1 MTDPNDTAETLLT
14 DIPDDL
20 DDEEEIARVVAPP
33 AGPRRN
39 FAQLMRKIPVT
50 LTLEV
55 GSARIT
61 LMDLSALATDSV
73 IELDTVAGEPLIIK
87 VNGTPIGRAEVVVTG
102 ENYGLKVLELNDLDL
117 DSLAS

>member
-1 MTDPNDTAETLLT
+1 MTDPNDTAETLLA
-14 DIPDDL
+14 DIPDEIEE
-20 DDEEEIARVVAPP
+20 DEAASLAPP
-33 AGPRRN
+33 ANPRRS

-61 LMDLSALATDSV
+61 LMELSALAPDSV

-87 VNGTPIGRAEVVVTG
+87 VNGTPIGRAEVVVKG

-117 DSLAS
+117 DSFAS